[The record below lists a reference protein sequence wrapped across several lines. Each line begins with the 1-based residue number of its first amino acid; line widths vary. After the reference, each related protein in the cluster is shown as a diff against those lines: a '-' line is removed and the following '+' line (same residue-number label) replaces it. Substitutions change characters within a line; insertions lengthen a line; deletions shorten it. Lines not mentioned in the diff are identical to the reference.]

1 MKKFISIFFVT
12 VCYFCSIHI
21 SAVVP
26 ERELRGAWL
35 HTVFQD
41 GYLKRSTD
49 ENKNYLISQLDRLHN
64 AGVNAVFFQ
73 VRPQADAFY
82 DSEIEPWSRY
92 LTTGAKAPAP
102 YWDPLEFMVTE
113 AHKRG
118 MELHA
123 WFNPYRVT
131 ASKTQKADNLELYRK
146 HPERFVSYG
155 GKIFFNPGIAENMDY
170 IVEVVKDVTSRYD
183 IDGVHF
189 DDYFYPYPE
198 KGIEFADNKEYKSSG
213 SCLSRD
219 DWRRSNVDSLIKK
232 VHHGI
237 KEIKPWV
244 RFGISPFGI
253 WRNRTSDPN
262 GSDTRGLENYDSLYA
277 DVLLWARSGWVDYL
291 MPQLYWE
298 LDHKTASTRK
308 LLSWWAQAVPTS
320 CHLYIG
326 HDVERS
332 QKCNETEEK
341 VSLGR
346 QLGHY
351 HGVCWWPGYSVTS
364 DFQGFTSSLKK
375 AAISHPVLPPAYAHI
390 STVIPRPVTALRA
403 VKGELRWEK
412 PADTRDENAVNRYA
426 IYSCSPSGENMSLI
440 AVTHDN
446 SFKVSDSGYYTVCAL
461 SRANQLSAS
470 HKPVSVKFP

>member
-1 MKKFISIFFVT
+1 MKKFNSILIALALFLSYISG
-12 VCYFCSIHI
+12 I
-21 SAVVP
+21 SQVP
-26 ERELRGAWL
+26 ERELRGAWM

-41 GYLKRSTD
+41 GYLKRSTE
-49 ENKNYLISQLDRLHN
+49 ENKAYLISQLDRLSK

-82 DSEIEPWSRY
+82 ASALEPWSRY

-102 YWDPLEFMVTE
+102 YWDPLEFMIQET
-113 AHKRG
+113 HKRG

-131 ASKTQKADNLELYRK
+131 ASKTQKPENLDLYSK

-155 GKIFFNPGIAENMDY
+155 GKIFFNPGLPENMDY

-183 IDGVHF
+183 IDGIHF

-198 KGIEFADNKEYKSSG
+198 KGIEFADSKEYRTHG
-213 SCLSRD
+213 NGLTLD

-232 VHHGI
+232 VHQGI

-253 WRNRTSDPN
+253 WRNKTSDPN
-262 GSDTRGLENYDSLYA
+262 GSDTRGLENYDALYA
-277 DVLLWARSGWVDYL
+277 DVLLWAHEGWVDYL

-308 LLSWWAQAVPTS
+308 LLSWWAQAVPPT

-341 VSLGR
+341 VELGR
-346 QLGHY
+346 ALNHY

-364 DFQGFTSSLKK
+364 DFGGFTSSLRK
-375 AAISHPVLPPAYAHI
+375 ASISHQVLPPAYAQI
-390 STVIPRPVTALRA
+390 SKLTPHPVTALRS

-412 PADTRDENAVNRYA
+412 PADTKNADAVNRYA
-426 IYSCSPSGENMSLI
+426 IYSCSPSGTGCSLI

-446 SFKVSDSGYYTVCAL
+446 SFRVPGSGYYTVCAI
-461 SRANQLSAS
+461 SRANQVSAP
-470 HKPVSVKFP
+470 HKPVAVK